1 MIFLLLVKVFFYC
14 DCQEKPYFDLWLYC
28 CGLLSRRK
36 RWLRPKYE
44 DASTPIFLIA
54 GLDQI

>member
-1 MIFLLLVKVFFYC
+1 MIFLLLGKVFFYC

-44 DASTPIFLIA
+44 DASTPKFSS
-54 GLDQI
+54 